1 MERKIIEINYNC
13 GDLSDCIQID
23 DTKEIS
29 RARKNLILRLIND
42 KHVSSQ
48 PNTRR
53 LKLQYPHIL
62 GKIIF
67 VYMTET
73 IRAYL
78 AK

>member
-42 KHVSSQ
+42 KHVSSISIERK
-48 PNTRR
+48 T
-53 LKLQYPHIL
+53 
-62 GKIIF
+62 II
-67 VYMTET
+67 V
-73 IRAYL
+73 
-78 AK
+78 